1 MSKIDKHIEIV
12 RSSKTWL
19 SSMSQDSGDAI
30 LSALRSKYSRVS
42 ITIVDDLSGL
52 NALVKLNPDLVFLG
66 MKFINND
73 PKANNNLSEKIW
85 ISEYL
90 DKFGITYTGSNKLA
104 HEQSVE
110 KSLAKRCMLN
120 AGVDTSPYFVIKK
133 GDLNSEIKIPKDFI
147 FPLFVKPNNR
157 GGGLGINDKSVVNNL
172 VELKAK
178 VFDISYNLGSDS
190 IIERYLTGREFS
202 VAVFN
207 HTDHDHIHT
216 MPLELVTSPDE
227 FGYRILGSGVK
238 SANKENVLSVDNIAL
253 RLSICDLALNAFS
266 ALGGRDFGRID
277 IRIDG
282 NGVPQ
287 FLEANLIPSLIEG
300 YGSFPKACYINERIN
315 FKSMIFKIVEL
326 AFSRGTRNRVTTEIN

>member
-30 LSALRSKYSRVS
+30 LSTLRSKYSRVG
-42 ITIVDDLSGL
+42 ITIVDDISGL

-66 MKFINND
+66 MKFINSDTATNTE
-73 PKANNNLSEKIW
+73 LSKKIW

-90 DKFGITYTGSNKLA
+90 DKFGITYTGSNKIA
-104 HEQSVE
+104 HERSVE
-110 KSLAKRCMLN
+110 KSLAKKCMLS

-133 GDLNSEIKIPKDFI
+133 SDLNSEIKIPKDFV

-178 VFDISYNLGSDS
+178 VYDISHNLGSDS

-207 HTDHDHIHT
+207 QTDQDSIFA

-238 SANKENVLSVDNIAL
+238 SANKEHVLSVDNIAL
-253 RLSICDLALNAFS
+253 RLSICDLALNAFI

-277 IRIDG
+277 IRIDRKG
-282 NGVPQ
+282 DPQ

-300 YGSFPKACYINERIN
+300 YGSFPKACYLNERIG

-326 AFSRGTRNRVTTEIN
+326 AFLRDLNNKVLAV